1 MDENILEKSSPD
13 ALTDQIIRF
22 LLVNPSS
29 VFFQITK
36 DISNGHEEETGFK
49 VAFLKKGKTHDINYY
64 DHEDR
69 DSILH
74 RMNGESQSKLYLRL
88 RTNDCL
94 PLPEQIYQQ
103 IFTRTIEEG
112 FDLNDYLVAAFGDTI
127 KCLLRTVKLRN
138 STLTDDGL
146 QELCNQRI
154 VSLDIM

>member
-29 VFFQITK
+29 VFFQVTK
-36 DISNGHEEETGFK
+36 DFSSGDEKETGFRLSC
-49 VAFLKKGKTHDINYY
+49 LKKGKTHDINYY

-69 DSILH
+69 DSIH
-74 RMNGESQSKLYLRL
+74 HQMNVESQSKLYLRL
-88 RTNDCL
+88 RPSNCL

-103 IFTRTIEEG
+103 IFTRTIDEG
-112 FDLNDYLVAAFGDTI
+112 FDLNDYLVAAFGDPT

-138 STLTDDGL
+138 SRL
-146 QELCNQRI
+146 
-154 VSLDIM
+154 